1 MTLINTRHSS
11 SRPADAARFGDSRR
25 HPQTP
30 RKIKGTS
37 VPSLFSSASLSHDC
51 IAMDFNTF
59 FRGAMPTFAANASE
73 PGGNGT
79 RSDFH
84 SGMMDTLMPLLSMGG
99 RSNPLLQVFMLVY
112 NVLGARLGFDPT
124 SALTFFGFLW
134 AANKVWRQLYSALYG
149 LVNTYLMANIHIS
162 SSDEM
167 YLHVMKFLA
176 GQPSMFNS
184 RSLTAE
190 TTSKTAWEGED
201 EADVVATR
209 ISADGSGVYLNF
221 SNQEA
226 KAPPRFI
233 PALGTH
239 GFWHEGR
246 YYRLHRKQESL
257 YDEGGSGQMPQFKDK
272 EQLVISTLGRSPEPI
287 KKLLQ
292 FAKEQY
298 YNDHHA
304 MTVIK
309 RPSPQNVRRYGGR
322 HAWVLVA
329 NRPVRPMKTV
339 VLDPKQKVQVL
350 TDINEYLHSATPR
363 WYASRGIPLRRGY
376 LFHGPPG
383 TGKTS
388 LSFAL
393 AGVFGLDIY
402 VISLLEP
409 SLTEEDL
416 SALFNTLPRRCV
428 VLLED
433 IDTAGLSR
441 REDEPSD
448 PTSDTKSS
456 TAEKDGK
463 SSTTDPNNWKVSDLA
478 RELRKH
484 PAEGAKKE
492 GISLSGL
499 LNAIDGVA
507 SHEGRV
513 LIMTT
518 NKPEALDEA
527 LIRPGRVDLQ
537 VGFTNATRDQAK
549 ELFER
554 MYEADKHRHPE
565 LINDNKKDGV
575 VSGAAA
581 HGGVNGAAVEAEPKQ
596 DGQARP
602 ASAEQ
607 NGIVVTGG
615 DERFEISHEDLS
627 KIAGEFARKIPD
639 GRFSPAEIQGFLLK
653 RKKNPRKALQE
664 ADAWVEAMVRLKDS
678 KTKVLQVQ

>member
-1 MTLINTRHSS
+1 
-11 SRPADAARFGDSRR
+11 
-25 HPQTP
+25 
-30 RKIKGTS
+30 
-37 VPSLFSSASLSHDC
+37 
-51 IAMDFNTF
+51 MDFGTF
-59 FRGAMPTFAANASE
+59 MRGAMPTFAANASE
-73 PGGNGT
+73 AGANTT
-79 RSDFH
+79 RSGFQ
-84 SGMMDTLMPLLSMGG
+84 SSMMDSIMPLLSMGG

-112 NVLGARLGFDPT
+112 NVLGTRLGFDPT
-124 SALTFFGFLW
+124 SVLTFFGFLW
-134 AANKVWRQLYSALYG
+134 AANKVWRQIYTALYG
-149 LVNTYLMANIHIS
+149 VVNTYLTASIHVS

-167 YLHVMKFLA
+167 YLHMMKFLA
-176 GQPSMFNS
+176 GQLSIANS
-184 RSLTAE
+184 RSLMAE
-190 TTSKTAWEGED
+190 TMSKTAWEGED

-233 PALGTH
+233 PAIGTH
-239 GFWHEGR
+239 GFWYEGR

-257 YDEGGSGQMPQFKDK
+257 YDEGGNGQMPQFKDK
-272 EQLVISTLGRSPEPI
+272 EKLVISTIGRSPEPI
-287 KKLLQ
+287 KQLLQ
-292 FAKEQY
+292 YAKEQY

-350 TDINEYLHSATPR
+350 TDINEYLHPATPR
-363 WYASRGIPLRRGY
+363 WYANRGIPLRRGY

-441 REDEPSD
+441 REDDQPDTPTTD
-448 PTSDTKSS
+448 PTDEKTKKGGGDK
-456 TAEKDGK
+456 EGK
-463 SSTTDPNNWKVSDLA
+463 QSATDPNNWKVSDLA

-484 PAEGAKKE
+484 PVAEGAKKE

-518 NKPEALDEA
+518 NKPESLDDA

-565 LINDNKKDGV
+565 LVRKQQEEEEEDGEGRKLNGTTTAASV
-575 VSGAAA
+575 DGATTVADE
-581 HGGVNGAAVEAEPKQ
+581 VKQDEVLMSTRNGAVA
-596 DGQARP
+596 
-602 ASAEQ
+602 
-607 NGIVVTGG
+607 GG
-615 DERFEISHEDLS
+615 DERFEISQDGLS
-627 KIAGEFARKIPD
+627 KIAGEFAVKIPD

-653 RKKNPRKALQE
+653 RKKNPRKALE
-664 ADAWVEAMVRLKDS
+664 EVDAWVKAMVRLKES

>member
-1 MTLINTRHSS
+1 MNAT
-11 SRPADAARFGDSRR
+11 
-25 HPQTP
+25 
-30 RKIKGTS
+30 KGG
-37 VPSLFSSASLSHDC
+37 FQ
-51 IAMDFNTF
+51 N
-59 FRGAMPTFAANASE
+59 
-73 PGGNGT
+73 
-79 RSDFH
+79 
-84 SGMMDTLMPLLSMGG
+84 GMMDSLMPLLGLGG
-99 RSNPLLQVFMLVY
+99 RSNPLLQMFMIVH
-112 NVLGARLGFDPT
+112 NVLGARFGLDPT
-124 SALTFFGFLW
+124 SILTFFGFVW
-134 AANKVWRQLYSALYG
+134 AANKFCRQIYMYLYAA
-149 LVNTYLMANIHIS
+149 VNQYFTANINIS

-167 YLHVMKFLA
+167 YLHMMKFLA
-176 GQPSMFNS
+176 GQPSMYNS

-233 PALGTH
+233 PALGSH
-239 GFWHEGR
+239 AFWHEGR
-246 YYRLHRKQESL
+246 YFRLHRKQESL
-257 YDEGGSGQMPQFKDK
+257 YDEGAGGQMPQFKDK
-272 EQLVISTLGRSPEPI
+272 ERLVISTLGRSPEPI
-287 KKLLQ
+287 KKLLKH
-292 FAKEQY
+292 AKEQY

-322 HAWVLVA
+322 HSWVLVA

-350 TDINEYLHSATPR
+350 TDINEYLHPATPR
-363 WYASRGIPLRRGY
+363 WYANRGIPLRRGY

-416 SALFNTLPRRCV
+416 SALFNSLPRRCV

-441 REDEPSD
+441 REEDHGASADSSEVS
-448 PTSDTKSS
+448 KSKDGS
-456 TAEKDGK
+456 KDAKTTTDKDGK
-463 SSTTDPNNWKVSDLA
+463 SSSDPNNWKVSDLA

-537 VGFTNATRDQAK
+537 VAFTNATRDQAK

-554 MYEADKHRHPE
+554 MYEADKHRHME
-565 LINDNKKDGV
+565 LVRKQAEHDGEQEKVVNGGAVGNGHVVRSDHAEGVKEEPQAPQGNGV
-575 VSGAAA
+575 V
-581 HGGVNGAAVEAEPKQ
+581 VQ
-596 DGQARP
+596 
-602 ASAEQ
+602 
-607 NGIVVTGG
+607 G
-615 DERFEISHEDLS
+615 DERFDLTEDDLS
-627 KIAGEFARKIPD
+627 KIAGEFARRIPD

-653 RKKNPRKALQE
+653 RKKNPKKALE
-664 ADAWVEAMVRLKDS
+664 EVEAWVEAMVRLKDS

>member
-1 MTLINTRHSS
+1 
-11 SRPADAARFGDSRR
+11 
-25 HPQTP
+25 
-30 RKIKGTS
+30 
-37 VPSLFSSASLSHDC
+37 
-51 IAMDFNTF
+51 MDFNTF
-59 FRGAMPTFAANASE
+59 FRGAMPTVAGNASAAGINATR
-73 PGGNGT
+73 GG
-79 RSDFH
+79 FQ

-99 RSNPLLQVFMLVY
+99 RSNPLLQVFMLVH

-124 SALTFFGFLW
+124 TALTFLGFLW
-134 AANKVWRQLYSALYG
+134 AVNRIWRQLYTALYSF
-149 LVNTYLMANIHIS
+149 VNTYLTANIHIS

-167 YLHVMKFLA
+167 YLHMMKFLA

-190 TTSKTAWEGED
+190 TTSKTAWESED

-209 ISADGSGVYLNF
+209 ISPDGSGVYLNF

-272 EQLVISTLGRSPEPI
+272 ERLVISTLGRSPEPI

-292 FAKEQY
+292 YAKEQY

-350 TDINEYLHSATPR
+350 TDINEYLHPATPR
-363 WYASRGIPLRRGY
+363 WYANRGIPLRRGY

-441 REDEPSD
+441 REDSEPST
-448 PTSDTKSS
+448 PDTKDADGNNKTDKPS
-456 TAEKDGK
+456 KDSK
-463 SSTTDPNNWKVSDLA
+463 AATDPNNWKVSDLA

-484 PAEGAKKE
+484 PVAEGAKKE

-537 VGFTNATRDQAK
+537 VGFTNATRGQAK

-565 LINDNKKDGV
+565 LVDT
-575 VSGAAA
+575 AAA
-581 HGGVNGAAVEAEPKQ
+581 TAQKAATVANGSANGTAVVESGPGHDEKQARSAAGQQNGAA
-596 DGQARP
+596 
-602 ASAEQ
+602 
-607 NGIVVTGG
+607 TGG
-615 DERFEISHEDLS
+615 DERFELSQDDLS
-627 KIAGEFARKIPD
+627 KIAGEFAEKIPD

-653 RKKNPRKALQE
+653 RKKNPRKALGE
-664 ADAWVEAMVRLKDS
+664 VDAWVEAMVRLKDS

>member
-1 MTLINTRHSS
+1 
-11 SRPADAARFGDSRR
+11 
-25 HPQTP
+25 
-30 RKIKGTS
+30 
-37 VPSLFSSASLSHDC
+37 
-51 IAMDFNTF
+51 MDFNTF
-59 FRGAMPTFAANASE
+59 LRGTMPTFAANASE
-73 PGGNGT
+73 AAANASRSGRGGG
-79 RSDFH
+79 SFQ
-84 SGMMDTLMPLLSMGG
+84 SGGSMLDTLMPLLSMGG
-99 RSNPLLQVFMLVY
+99 RSNPLLQVLMLVS
-112 NVLGARLGFDPT
+112 NVLGASGLGFDPT
-124 SALTFFGFLW
+124 SVLTFSAFLW
-134 AANKVWRQLYSALYG
+134 AANKVWRQVYSALYAV
-149 LVNTYLMANIHIS
+149 VNTYLTASIHVS
-162 SSDEM
+162 SGDEM
-167 YLHVMKFLA
+167 YLHMMKFLA
-176 GQPSMFNS
+176 SRPSIANS
-184 RSLTAE
+184 RSLMAE
-190 TTSKTAWEGED
+190 TTSKTAWDGED

-209 ISADGSGVYLNF
+209 ISPDGSGVYLNF

-233 PALGTH
+233 PALGVH

-257 YDEGGSGQMPQFKDK
+257 YDDGGGGGGGVQVPQFKNQEK
-272 EQLVISTLGRSPEPI
+272 LVISTLGRSPEPI
-287 KKLLQ
+287 KRLLQ
-292 FAKEQY
+292 RAKEAY
-298 YNDHHA
+298 YDDHHA

-350 TDINEYLHSATPR
+350 TDINEYLHPATPR
-363 WYASRGIPLRRGY
+363 WYANRGIPLRRGY

-409 SLTEEDL
+409 TLTEEDL

-441 REDEPSD
+441 REDSSD
-448 PTSDTKSS
+448 ADAETTADTAKQN
-456 TAEKDGK
+456 GK
-463 SSTTDPNNWKVSDLA
+463 SSHTKGSDKSNEEAKSTTASTDPNNWKVSDLA

-484 PAEGAKKE
+484 PVAEGVKKE

-518 NKPEALDEA
+518 NKPESLDDA

-537 VGFTNATRDQAK
+537 VGFTNATRDQAR

-565 LINDNKKDGV
+565 MVGV
-575 VSGAAA
+575 QKGEGQGQGQGEGENGEKAA
-581 HGGVNGAAVEAEPKQ
+581 NGTAKGPGQGETEHREQ
-596 DGQARP
+596 DGIA
-602 ASAEQ
+602 
-607 NGIVVTGG
+607 VTGGGDG
-615 DERFEISHEDLS
+615 DERFEITQDDLS
-627 KIAGEFARKIPD
+627 RIAGEFALKIPG

-653 RKKNPRKALQE
+653 RKKNPRRALE
-664 ADAWVEAMVRLKDS
+664 EVDAWVEAMVRLKDS